1 MTENVLQIDF
11 SSRVQEL
18 KKERGDQVDISEVA
32 EVVESIMSTIQG
44 DVTGL
49 DLRVY
54 KELDS
59 LAEYIQSAKLEI
71 AEICPADIRE
81 EYLPAASNELDAI
94 VKATEEATGT
104 ILDAAENIDTESQNL
119 GSQAIPDEVIRIFE
133 ACSFQDIT
141 GQRISK
147 VVNTLKHIEDRIDLL
162 VRAFG
167 AQIRSPKKQAPESTS
182 QDDMD
187 KALLSGPQLP
197 EEANRQAEIDALLA
211 SFD

>member
-1 MTENVLQIDF
+1 MP
-11 SSRVQEL
+11 
-18 KKERGDQVDISEVA
+18 
-32 EVVESIMSTIQG
+32 ST
-44 DVTGL
+44 
-49 DLRVY
+49 
-54 KELDS
+54 S
-59 LAEYIQSAKLEI
+59 QSAKLEI